1 VVKTIRGTCWEGS
14 AAVAHRHAW
23 RCMSRNFIYDPCF
36 SRSNRSHSV
45 FCPTQGPWLADVIK
59 IKLKKRLPIALG
71 NKQKASMTGLPWALV
86 TANGWKCR
94 LETGATSVLDGQ
106 RLNYSCTG
114 TQQVLWGAPNRGSEP
129 WTIFVAPAQAHK
141 LNHTVAIS
149 AAWF

>member
-1 VVKTIRGTCWEGS
+1 
-14 AAVAHRHAW
+14 
-23 RCMSRNFIYDPCF
+23 
-36 SRSNRSHSV
+36 
-45 FCPTQGPWLADVIK
+45 
-59 IKLKKRLPIALG
+59 
-71 NKQKASMTGLPWALV
+71 MTGLPWALV

-114 TQQVLWGAPNRGSEP
+114 TQRVLWGAPNRGSEP